1 MELVL
6 VVLSAATAL
15 GGARKKDEQN
25 LPTRSNASPPINR
38 APDEQSLGQFC

>member
-6 VVLSAATAL
+6 VVLSAPTAP

-25 LPTRSNASPPINR
+25 LTTRSDASLPINR